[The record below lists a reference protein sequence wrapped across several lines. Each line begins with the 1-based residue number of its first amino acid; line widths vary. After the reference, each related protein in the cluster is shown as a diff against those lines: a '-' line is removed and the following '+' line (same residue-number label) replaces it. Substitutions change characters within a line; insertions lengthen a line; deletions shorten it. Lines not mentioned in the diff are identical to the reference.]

1 MDFDRDFGLI
11 QRKIAD
17 VPEGHT
23 RRSVV
28 FDSLEPKPGQA
39 ILDIGCGGGHLV
51 KRFGLTLGG
60 GGRAVGL
67 DISEDQL
74 NNARN
79 LCADVTATELV
90 VGDATDL
97 HFPDDSFD
105 AISSI
110 QTLEYITDIELALK
124 EIKRVIKPGG
134 KIALVSVLWDLFQF
148 HGPHLELNQ
157 LMLEVWKKH
166 CPHQMLPMEIVRKLE
181 SIGFQNIEQ
190 RPIAILNTEFGE
202 NTYAYWA
209 ARLVA
214 TFAKTNGIDS
224 DKVDTWLDQLS
235 QSEKEG
241 RFGFAS
247 VPVLTTAVAI

>member
-1 MDFDRDFGLI
+1 MDFDGDIGLI

-17 VPEGHT
+17 VPEGYT

-51 KRFGLTLGG
+51 QSFGRIVGSS
-60 GGRAVGL
+60 GRAVGL

-74 NNARN
+74 SNART
-79 LCADVTATELV
+79 LCEDAIATELV
-90 VGDATDL
+90 AGDATNMD
-97 HFPDDSFD
+97 FPDDSFD
-105 AISSI
+105 AVSSI
-110 QTLEYITDIELALK
+110 QTMEYITGIDLALA
-124 EIKRVIKPGG
+124 EIKRVVKPGG
-134 KIALVSVLWDLFQF
+134 TIALVSVLWDLFRF
-148 HGPHLELNQ
+148 HGPDPELNQ
-157 LMLEVWKKH
+157 LMLDVWKNH
-166 CPHQMLPMEIVRKLE
+166 CPHQMLPMEIIRKLE
-181 SIGFQNIEQ
+181 TIGFENIEQ
-190 RPIAILNTEFGE
+190 KPIAFVNTELGE

-209 ARLVA
+209 ARAVA
-214 TFAKTNGIDS
+214 VFAKANGVDS